1 MPDDAAVYRLNDD
14 QALIIT
20 TDFFTPIVDDAYDYG
35 AIAAANALSD
45 VYAMGGRPVLALNIA
60 AFPTDLPPEI
70 LTEVM
75 RGAAEKVREAG
86 AVIAGGHTI
95 RDKEPKVGLVVV
107 GLSRPDG
114 FLTKANAQ
122 PGDVLFLTKPLGT
135 GSITTAAK
143 NDKAQAE
150 HLEEAVRWMSVLNRA
165 AADAAT
171 TAGAHAAT
179 DITGFGL
186 MGHGTE
192 MADMSNVTLEIR
204 FGAMPLLPGVRQYA
218 EEWIF
223 PGGSIDNMRTYEKGT
238 RVAEGIK
245 DEEKMLLF
253 DAQTS
258 GGLLIS
264 LSPESLAAFKAVMD
278 AAEAPFWEIGV
289 VRPRE
294 DVSITVVR

>member
-1 MPDDAAVYRLNDD
+1 
-14 QALIIT
+14 
-20 TDFFTPIVDDAYDYG
+20 
-35 AIAAANALSD
+35 
-45 VYAMGGRPVLALNIA
+45 
-60 AFPTDLPPEI
+60 
-70 LTEVM
+70 M

-95 RDKEPKVGLVVV
+95 RDQEPKVGLVVV

-114 FLTKANAQ
+114 FLTKADAQ
-122 PGDVLFLTKPLGT
+122 PGDVLILSKPLGT

-150 HLEEAVRWMSVLNRA
+150 HLEEAVRWMSRLNRA

-171 TAGAHAAT
+171 AAGAHAAT
-179 DITGFGL
+179 DVTGFGL

-192 MADMSNVTLEIR
+192 MADMSDVTLEIH
-204 FGAMPLLPGVRQYA
+204 FDAVPLLPGVRQYA
-218 EEWIF
+218 KDWIF
-223 PGGSIDNMRTYEKGT
+223 PGGSIDNMRTYEGGV
-238 RVAEGIK
+238 RFAEGFK
-245 DEEKMLLF
+245 DEEKVILF

-264 LSPESLAAFKAVMD
+264 LPPENLLAFKAAME
-278 AAEAPFWEIGV
+278 AADAPFWEIGV

-294 DVSITVVR
+294 DMSIAIIR